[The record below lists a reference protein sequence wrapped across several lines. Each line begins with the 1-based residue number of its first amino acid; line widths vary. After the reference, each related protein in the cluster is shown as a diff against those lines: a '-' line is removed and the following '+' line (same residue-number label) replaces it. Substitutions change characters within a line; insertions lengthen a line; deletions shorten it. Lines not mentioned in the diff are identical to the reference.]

1 MTTAAVVAVGAI
13 VVLVLLALLARR
25 NPGSADHVPAV
36 VARQR
41 STRTLPRDPAL
52 RAWEA
57 DVLAGSTGGPR
68 GRARLG
74 RKLEP
79 IVTAHLRDRFGIA
92 PDHPDAAARLGPEWI
107 FLTGGPPPRDRPKL
121 DVEEAVA
128 ILLDRLDQPLS
139 RGGA

>member
-1 MTTAAVVAVGAI
+1 VTTAAVVAVGVI
-13 VVLVLLALLARR
+13 VVLVLLVLLARR
-25 NPGSADHVPAV
+25 NPGAADHVPAV
-36 VARQR
+36 VARRR
-41 STRTLPRDPAL
+41 SSGTPPRDPAL

-79 IVTAHLRDRFGIA
+79 IVTAHLRDRYGIA
-92 PDHPDAAARLGPEWI
+92 PDHPEAAARLGPEWV
-107 FLTGGPPPRDRPKL
+107 FLNGGPPPRDRPKL
-121 DVEEAVA
+121 GVEDAVA
-128 ILLDRLDQPLS
+128 TLLDRLDQPLS